1 MHLCPTHRTH
11 LRSTLEQPTIAKY
24 STLNQIIPLF
34 PLSHGLFPDGK
45 LHLQIFEVRYLNLI
59 KQCHQQQLPFGVVQ
73 LINDNQEVQVPG
85 KVPALHQVGCLAHIR
100 EFDQVQPAFFRVV
113 CQGGLR
119 FQLTDLQPGPYG
131 VWQGAVTYL
140 PQDPELAVPSE
151 LQILADKLGKVIA
164 SLQSRGSS
172 TSCLFLPL
180 IIWTSV
186 VGWPIAMQRLCQS
199 ARSSS
204 SSSSKNQTR

>member
-1 MHLCPTHRTH
+1 
-11 LRSTLEQPTIAKY
+11 
-24 STLNQIIPLF
+24 LNQIIPLF
-34 PLSHGLFPDGK
+34 PLSHGIFPDGK

-73 LINDNQEVQVPG
+73 LINNNEEVQVPG
-85 KVPALHQVGCLAHIR
+85 QVPTLHEVGCLAHIR
-100 EFDQVQPAFFRVV
+100 EFDQVQPAFFRIV

-151 LQILADKLGKVIA
+151 LQILADKMGKIIA
-164 SLQSRGSS
+164 SLQKQGKLDKLSIFAPYYLDQCGWLANRYAEAMPVS
-172 TSCLFLPL
+172 TEMKQQLLKEPD
-180 IIWTSV
+180 
-186 VGWPIAMQRLCQS
+186 PQKRLQDILQLS
-199 ARSSS
+199 
-204 SSSSKNQTR
+204 QLGQDDD